1 VLPAPEG
8 RLLFASDAVV
18 EGVHFRREF
27 STLGQAV
34 QKAVTSNVSDI
45 FAMGGVPAA
54 IVVTAGIPKGGG
66 GEEVDEMIAG
76 LKAACRAYGLQL
88 AGGDTVLS
96 TGGFFFDIAITGSLD
111 RDEPVARAGAM
122 PGDALVLFGECGGSL
137 AGLELLEALHGIKG
151 VQPRIPGLK
160 MIYGDRLAPIADHV
174 GGLDLLTKESD
185 IEAMSSEH
193 GLGETLAAALGII
206 KRHLVP
212 LAHPLDPTFLER
224 HGGEIHAMIDIS
236 DGLSRDLVNLCAE
249 SGVGAVIDEDTLQA
263 PASVAALF
271 EGGRSTL
278 TNLALSSGEEY
289 VLLAAIGVGEGA
301 APAGGTVIGGVT
313 EVDRGINLRRTD
325 GSEIPLPEAGYEHT
339 F

>member
-76 LKAACRAYGLQL
+76 LQAACRAYGLQL

-96 TGGFFFDIAITGSLD
+96 TGGFFFDVAITGSID
-111 RDEPVARAGAM
+111 RDEPVARAGAK

-137 AGLELLEALHGIKG
+137 AGLETLEALHGKRS

-160 MIYGDRLAPIADHV
+160 MLYRERLAPIADHV
-174 GGLDLLTKESD
+174 RGLDLLTKDSD

-206 KRHLVP
+206 KRHIVP

-224 HGGEIHAMIDIS
+224 GEIHAMIDIS
-236 DGLSRDLVNLCAE
+236 DGLSRDLVNLCSE
-249 SGVGAVIDEDTLQA
+249 SGVGAVIDEDALQV
-263 PASVAALF
+263 PSGVAALF

-289 VLLAAIGVGEGA
+289 VLLAAIGAGDGA
-301 APAGGTVIGGVT
+301 AG
-313 EVDRGINLRRTD
+313 
-325 GSEIPLPEAGYEHT
+325 
-339 F
+339 